1 MKLLLE
7 YGEFSKR
14 ESKDRIKTLS
24 DTEFLDIL
32 NKECKNFSFDN
43 DELIRFTQFKED
55 FGIFL
60 GSKRNQKNGTFKKFF
75 QEIENDEDV
84 TVKRDVSIFGL
95 CALPTDLKNKSKGLD
110 FITMFGDNKKLLIPF
125 DNSDIIFC
133 PILDLMGLNRYYN
146 GDESTHYKRHSV
158 LNNHINKDAF
168 VKGSYT
174 KNFKVPI
181 KELSQKKGNISFGC
195 EFFLSNNC
203 LILNYDK
210 KDWLKSKLIETRG

>member
-84 TVKRDVSIFGL
+84 TVKRDI
-95 CALPTDLKNKSKGLD
+95 
-110 FITMFGDNKKLLIPF
+110 
-125 DNSDIIFC
+125 
-133 PILDLMGLNRYYN
+133 
-146 GDESTHYKRHSV
+146 V
-158 LNNHINKDAF
+158 L
-168 VKGSYT
+168 T
-174 KNFKVPI
+174 
-181 KELSQKKGNISFGC
+181 
-195 EFFLSNNC
+195 
-203 LILNYDK
+203 
-210 KDWLKSKLIETRG
+210 